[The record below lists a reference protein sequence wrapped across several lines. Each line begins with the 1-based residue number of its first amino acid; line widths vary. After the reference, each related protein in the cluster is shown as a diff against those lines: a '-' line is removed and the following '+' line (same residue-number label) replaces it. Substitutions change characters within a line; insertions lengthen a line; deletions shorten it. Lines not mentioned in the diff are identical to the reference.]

1 MREPVAI
8 RDAIRER
15 ETTDLAEVKDG
26 GQYVI
31 SSALRTLQV
40 LRAFAEPPHRL
51 GLAEVIARL
60 RLEKNQAY
68 RSLKTLE
75 AAGFIVATDDTRF
88 ALGPGALEL
97 TLAATRSMGA
107 SLMAVAS
114 PLMDRLSVETQETV
128 HLFMRIGDRALC
140 VDKRDSTQSVRL
152 VAVLGR
158 SFPLHAGA
166 VPKAILANLPEE
178 ELQAVLSTVGT
189 LPQYT
194 DSTIIDRDRL
204 SELLEEIRGQ
214 GYAVSDE
221 DFDSAA
227 RGVGAAIFGEDGE
240 VVGGISVGGP
250 SYRVDHDVLTR
261 FAQLVRAA
269 AEDISRRLALAGK
282 L

>member
-1 MREPVAI
+1 MRDTVAI
-8 RDAIRER
+8 RDVEEAPEVP
-15 ETTDLAEVKDG
+15 ETRDG

-51 GLAEVIARL
+51 GLAEVMSRL

-107 SLMAVAS
+107 SLMEVAS

-128 HLFMRIGDRALC
+128 HLFMRLGDRALC

-178 ELQAVLSTVGT
+178 ERNTVLGT
-189 LPQYT
+189 LGSLPRYT
-194 DSTIIDRDRL
+194 DTTITDRDDL
-204 SELLEEIRGQ
+204 SDLLDQIRSQ

-250 SYRVDHDVLTR
+250 SYRVDHAVLSR

>member
-1 MREPVAI
+1 MRDTVAI
-8 RDAIRER
+8 RDVNAPEVH
-15 ETTDLAEVKDG
+15 ETRDG

-51 GLAEVIARL
+51 GLAEVMARL

-107 SLMAVAS
+107 SLMEVAS
-114 PLMDRLSVETQETV
+114 PFMDRLSVETQETV
-128 HLFMRIGDRALC
+128 HLFMRLGDRALC

-152 VAVLGR
+152 VSVLGR

-166 VPKAILANLPEE
+166 VPKAILANLPESE
-178 ELQAVLSTVGT
+178 RETVLAALST

-194 DSTIIDRDRL
+194 DMTITDRERL
-204 SELLEEIRGQ
+204 SELLEEIRGL

-250 SYRVDHDVLTR
+250 SYRVDHDVLAR

-269 AEDISRRLALAGK
+269 AVDISERLALAGK